1 MRPAST
7 RRRAFVTMLPAA
19 LAVLYGCGSVTP
31 GPDEAQRPPDG
42 PPAPDFTGGG
52 AWINTAPLTLE
63 ELRGRVVLVD
73 FWTYG
78 CYNCQNTLPAMRDWW
93 ATYKDRGLVIVGV
106 HTPEFEHE
114 RDLENVRITRC
125 GSGAPTGIT
134 TGRTST
140 WSITAAGSSMTGS
153 ARAHMTSP
161 SAGSPMPWP
170 PDRPPNA
177 SVKHAV

>member
-1 MRPAST
+1 
-7 RRRAFVTMLPAA
+7 MLPAA
-19 LAVLYGCGSVTP
+19 LAVLCGCGSVTP
-31 GPDEAQRPPDG
+31 GRDEAQRPPDG

-93 ATYKDRGLVIVGV
+93 ATYKDRGLMIVGV

-114 RDLENVRITRC
+114 RDLENVRAAVRRAQITWPVVQDNEMRIWRAYRNHYWPHFYLVDHR
-125 GSGAPTGIT
+125 GRIVYDRIGEGAYDITERRIADALAARPT
-134 TGRTST
+134 
-140 WSITAAGSSMTGS
+140 A
-153 ARAHMTSP
+153 
-161 SAGSPMPWP
+161 
-170 PDRPPNA
+170 
-177 SVKHAV
+177 